1 MNFIIYSCSL
11 FGLIFLNLSH
21 LAIIFATIICYG
33 FFYLLLIIELRI
45 LAKKALDFDFS
56 LLKEILNYTIKLI
69 PNRFFVLLPSI
80 FDRIMISQISL
91 SSIAI
96 YSLGYRIGEAS
107 SHLSSGFLKI
117 YPRWLYL
124 ALDNYEKNKKKIHD
138 LYKYVIVISTLIA
151 ISLTIISE
159 DIVKIMLDK
168 RYFNCWVLI
177 PLISFM
183 VLFNNLR
190 NFWINFIVYNKQKA
204 YFSTY
209 PTISFCFSSIVLML
223 ILYQYFDIWHWF
235 SYVTFK
241 HNIINCYFILRKKIK
256 I

>member
-1 MNFIIYSCSL
+1 
-11 FGLIFLNLSH
+11 
-21 LAIIFATIICYG
+21 
-33 FFYLLLIIELRI
+33 
-45 LAKKALDFDFS
+45 
-56 LLKEILNYTIKLI
+56 
-69 PNRFFVLLPSI
+69 
-80 FDRIMISQISL
+80 MISQISL

-96 YSLGYRIGEAS
+96 YSLGYRIYEAS
-107 SHLSSGFLKI
+107 SHLARFLI

-124 ALDNYEKNKKKIHD
+124 ALDNYEKTKKIHD

-204 YFSTY
+204 FFLL
-209 PTISFCFSSIVLML
+209 IHNFFCFSSIVLML
-223 ILYQYFDIWHWF
+223 ILYQYFDIF
-235 SYVTFK
+235 GIGLAMLLSSIISLIVTLYYVK
-241 HNIINCYFILRKKIK
+241 KLKYEIRNKYIFIF
-256 I
+256 